1 MGQDALCRL
10 FDDAIADAPDFATL
24 IDAIIAALEAAEAA
38 FGPERRE
45 VAALGGRSIPPEAS
59 PNWRGHLRHN
69 GAMPDVDAIGIVV
82 SDLRRAV
89 SFYRAL
95 GLAFPEGVEES
106 EHGHAEVALTGGMR
120 LMLDTEA
127 GIRSFDPGW
136 QRSSGSPGMSVAIRC
151 ESPAAVDELFDKAVA
166 AGAETH
172 QEPWDAFWGQRY
184 AQLRDPDGNAIDL
197 YAASSSRPA
206 DSSVAAGRQTVHLFA
221 GIPVKDFT
229 KSLTWYERLL
239 GFPPSMF
246 PHDREAVW
254 ELADHRMVYIVQRP
268 ERAGNALHTV
278 MVDDLDSRVGQISQ
292 RGLEPVSLETYSN
305 GVRKIT
311 YVDPDGNEIAFGAVP
326 AG

>member
-1 MGQDALCRL
+1 VQ
-10 FDDAIADAPDFATL
+10 
-24 IDAIIAALEAAEAA
+24 
-38 FGPERRE
+38 
-45 VAALGGRSIPPEAS
+45 VAADLDSPGGRDAE
-59 PNWRGHLRHN
+59 RHR
-69 GAMPDVDAIGIVV
+69 P
-82 SDLRRAV
+82 
-89 SFYRAL
+89 
-95 GLAFPEGVEES
+95 
-106 EHGHAEVALTGGMR
+106 
-120 LMLDTEA
+120 
-127 GIRSFDPGW
+127 
-136 QRSSGSPGMSVAIRC
+136 
-151 ESPAAVDELFDKAVA
+151 
-166 AGAETH
+166 
-172 QEPWDAFWGQRY
+172 
-184 AQLRDPDGNAIDL
+184 
-197 YAASSSRPA
+197 YAASSGRPA

-229 KSLTWYERLL
+229 ESLTWYERLL

-278 MVDDLDSRVGQISQ
+278 MVDDLDSRVGKISQ